1 MVSPVRIRVPPLE
14 KVLQNTEKSKAPV
27 LRPELFYCNWAV
39 AEGFI
44 HHSCWRVAQ
53 AG

>member
-14 KVLQNTEKSKAPV
+14 KVLQNTEKTKAPV
-27 LRPELFYCNWAV
+27 LWPELFYCNRAV

-44 HHSCWRVAQ
+44 YHSCRRVTH